1 MTSSSNARDFALVTG
16 GSNRTIAQ
24 HRRFAAMSQSGPPPH
39 CGEGTGVEEPGLGR
53 PLQRACQSGIARWL
67 AALILFVTVLF
78 SLALPATAQEVIH
91 RFDSDVTLRADGT
104 VEVTETIELSS
115 FGIDIRRGIYRDIPT
130 ALVNPD
136 GSRLRSDLDVLAV
149 TRDGSPE
156 TFALESLGT
165 DIRRIRIGDAEVF
178 LADGRHTY
186 VIRYTMSRM
195 GRFFPDHDELYW
207 NATGN
212 YWDFPIEQASATITL
227 PPGAVISDLAAYTGR
242 PGSTEQASA
251 IARTSDATA
260 RFNTIRQLQP
270 GEGLTIAAGFQK
282 GVLIR
287 PSGAAAGANWVSDHR
302 DLILP
307 MLAITLVLAYYLL
320 AWNAVGRDPA
330 KGTVIPLFY
339 PPKGFSPALVHFVH
353 RMGWR
358 NNGWT
363 AFTAAI
369 FSLAAKGLATI
380 DNTGKD
386 LRISLTDKPAE
397 DLPPGEAVIHKF
409 LSSRGTLE
417 VNTSTG
423 AAINTKRG
431 DFTKAI
437 ESENRTVY
445 FNNNGLYVFGGVAL
459 SALLMLALVVFDV
472 IQPVFLVFAFILGMI
487 VGLLVAVIPKLWAG
501 NILSR
506 VILLVWVVIFGGN
519 MLGLVTDFS
528 TGLDIDT
535 GLLSAASIVLVN
547 VVFAVLMRAPTVQGR
562 KLMDEIDGFR
572 MYLETAEKNR
582 LNFEKTAPKMT
593 VSRFESLLPYAI
605 ALGVEKPWSEH
616 FESELSRHAVEDAAP
631 GYHPAWYAG
640 RDWGSGGFSK
650 TVAAAT
656 SGMAAAMISAQ
667 PASSSS
673 SGFSGGS
680 SGGGGGGGGGGGW

>member
-1 MTSSSNARDFALVTG
+1 M
-16 GSNRTIAQ
+16 
-24 HRRFAAMSQSGPPPH
+24 
-39 CGEGTGVEEPGLGR
+39 GVEEPALGR
-53 PLQRACQSGIARWL
+53 EGQLASVGDTRRWL
-67 AALILFVTVLF
+67 ASLILFVTLLF
-78 SLALPATAQEVIH
+78 AMALPAKAQEVIH

-104 VEVTETIELSS
+104 VEVVETIELSS
-115 FGIDIRRGIYRDIPT
+115 YGIDIRRGIYRDIPT
-130 ALVNPD
+130 ALVNAD
-136 GSRLRSDLDVLAV
+136 GSRLRSDLDVLSV
-149 TRDGSPE
+149 TRDGRPE
-156 TFALESLGT
+156 PFSLESLST

-178 LADGRHTY
+178 LSNGRHTY

-212 YWDFPIEQASATITL
+212 YWDFAIEEASATITL
-227 PPGAVISDLAAYTGR
+227 PPGAVIADLAAYTGR

-251 IARTSDATA
+251 ITRLSDTSA
-260 RFNTIRQLQP
+260 RFSTSRALQP

-282 GVLIR
+282 GILVE
-287 PSGAAAGANWVSDHR
+287 PSGAAAGANWLSDHR
-302 DLILP
+302 DLVFP
-307 MLAITLVLAYYLL
+307 MIAITLVLAYYLL

-330 KGTVIPLFY
+330 KGTIIPLFY

-386 LRISLTDKPAE
+386 LRLTLTDTPAE

-409 LSSRGTLE
+409 LRSRGTLE

-431 DFTKAI
+431 DFTRAI

-459 SALLMLALVVFDV
+459 SGLLMLGLVIFDV
-472 IQPVFLVFAFILGMI
+472 IQPVFLIFAFIIGMI
-487 VGLLVAVIPKLWAG
+487 VGVTVAVIPKFWSG

-506 VILLVWVVIFGGN
+506 IIVLVWLVIFGGN

-535 GLLSAASIVLVN
+535 GLISAASIVLVN

-562 KLMDEIDGFR
+562 KLMDQIDGFK

-640 RDWGSGGFSK
+640 RDWSSGGFSR

-656 SGMAAAMISAQ
+656 SGMAAAMIAAQ